1 MVDWGRGSNYTGKA
15 MKEKKKREEVE
26 PKKRERERE
35 RGEALKSC
43 GEEKNK
49 EGEE

>member
-15 MKEKKKREEVE
+15 RKEKIKERKWNQ
-26 PKKRERERE
+26 KKRERKRE
-35 RGEALKSC
+35 GEALKSC

>member
-15 MKEKKKREEVE
+15 RKEK
-26 PKKRERERE
+26 KKRERERE
-35 RGEALKSC
+35 GGGEALKSC

>member
-1 MVDWGRGSNYTGKA
+1 

-26 PKKRERERE
+26 PKKRERKRE
-35 RGEALKSC
+35 GEALKSC

>member
-26 PKKRERERE
+26 PKKRERKRE
-35 RGEALKSC
+35 GEALKSC